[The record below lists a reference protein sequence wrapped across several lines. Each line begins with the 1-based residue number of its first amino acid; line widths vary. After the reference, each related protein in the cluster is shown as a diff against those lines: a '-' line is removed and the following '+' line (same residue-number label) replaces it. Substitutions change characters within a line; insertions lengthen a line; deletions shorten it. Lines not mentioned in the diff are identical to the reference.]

1 MHVSPSLWPLALY
14 AAGVLA
20 LVAFMIGASHLLGQR
35 HRERATDV
43 PYESGIP
50 PVATA
55 RLRLAARYYLLAMLF
70 VVFDIEAVLLMGWA
84 VAARE
89 VGWAGYGAA
98 LVFVLL
104 LVIALVYLWRSG
116 ALDWGPSRVRRR
128 SRAPNAGVR

>member
-1 MHVSPSLWPLALY
+1 
-14 AAGVLA
+14 
-20 LVAFMIGASHLLGQR
+20 MIGASHLLGSR

-50 PVATA
+50 PVASA

-89 VGWAGYGAA
+89 LGWAGYGAA

-104 LVIALVYLWRSG
+104 LLVALVYLWRSG
-116 ALDWGPSRVRRR
+116 ALDGGPRRGRHRDREARARV
-128 SRAPNAGVR
+128 G

>member
-1 MHVSPSLWPLALY
+1 MNASPPLWPLALY

-20 LVAFMIGASHLLGQR
+20 LVAFMIGAPHLLGQR
-35 HRERATDV
+35 HRERTTGV

-55 RLRLAARYYLLAMLF
+55 RLRMAARFYLLAILF
-70 VVFDIEAVLLMGWA
+70 VVFDLEAALLMGWA

-104 LVIALVYLWRSG
+104 LLVALVYLGRSG
-116 ALDWGPSRVRRR
+116 ALDGGPRRGRRR
-128 SRAPNAGVR
+128 DRAPEAGVR

>member
-1 MHVSPSLWPLALY
+1 MNASPPLWPLALY

-20 LVAFMIGASHLLGQR
+20 LVAFMIGASHFLGTR
-35 HRERATDV
+35 HRERTTDV

-50 PVATA
+50 PVASA
-55 RLRLAARYYLLAMLF
+55 RLRVAARYYLLAMLF
-70 VVFDIEAVLLMGWA
+70 VVFDLEAVLLMGWA

-104 LVIALVYLWRSG
+104 LLVALVYLWRSG
-116 ALDWGPSRVRRR
+116 ALDGGPSRGRRR
-128 SRAPNAGVR
+128 DRTLGAGVR